1 MKKCLNFLGLLMLS
15 LGVSSCNNT
24 SSIEYTHYEESTI
37 NFTDNSDPNN
47 KEFNH
52 SLYYRNDLIQD
63 MGDPMMIYED
73 GYFYAYGTYDT
84 TKIFAFRSKDLTNW
98 ENMGACFTPELES
111 WSKTNIWAPDLQ
123 KFGDTWYLYY
133 TAQKFEDNG
142 KSYCQIG
149 VATSDNPLG
158 PFKQVTGVNGNGE
171 NIDLGTPN
179 FYWKGHTILDQN
191 VFLDDDG
198 QYYMYFSFD
207 TRDSVDPNYNTGQAE
222 IYGVKMIDPVTWDLS
237 TLTRILAPGY
247 QKITDTTRTIEWET
261 WSPSFAGN
269 MECLEGPYMIKKNG
283 KYILTYCANSYVDTE
298 YAVGYAISDNPL
310 TGFYK
315 PNDTYLENMLLG
327 VPGQTGTYINTRYL
341 GFQTGTGHAS
351 ICKVGDE
358 YMFAY
363 HAHYNR
369 DKWGAHEDI
378 YGDKATYRALAV
390 DYLYFDSEGMPYTN
404 GPTWSLVRLPSEVS
418 GYKNIALET
427 EIKVDG
433 EVVSN
438 LNDNYTNRAFN
449 TSEENRELNL
459 DSGTHVIEI
468 NLEKE
473 TSVKAVNIYNSYD
486 YTKKI
491 DYINQIDFGNNNG
504 VTNILFNSNYV
515 NNETKFVFP
524 HSAFNVELEEEI
536 NTSRIVIE
544 IESQKDFALGEIEI
558 LGR

>member
-149 VATSDNPLG
+149 VASSDNPLG

-191 VFLDDDG
+191 IFLDDDG

-247 QKITDTTRTIEWET
+247 QKITDTTRKIEWET

-418 GYKNIALET
+418 GYKNIALEAQ
-427 EIKVDG
+427 IKVDG

-438 LNDNYTNRAFN
+438 LMIII
-449 TSEENRELNL
+449 L
-459 DSGTHVIEI
+459 IEHLI
-468 NLEKE
+468 RL
-473 TSVKAVNIYNSYD
+473 
-486 YTKKI
+486 KKI
-491 DYINQIDFGNNNG
+491 EN
-504 VTNILFNSNYV
+504 
-515 NNETKFVFP
+515 
-524 HSAFNVELEEEI
+524 
-536 NTSRIVIE
+536 
-544 IESQKDFALGEIEI
+544 
-558 LGR
+558 

>member
-149 VATSDNPLG
+149 VASSDNPLG

-191 VFLDDDG
+191 IFLDDDG

-247 QKITDTTRTIEWET
+247 QKITDTTRKIEWET

-298 YAVGYAISDNPL
+298 YAVGYAISDNP
-310 TGFYK
+310 
-315 PNDTYLENMLLG
+315 
-327 VPGQTGTYINTRYL
+327 
-341 GFQTGTGHAS
+341 
-351 ICKVGDE
+351 
-358 YMFAY
+358 
-363 HAHYNR
+363 
-369 DKWGAHEDI
+369 
-378 YGDKATYRALAV
+378 
-390 DYLYFDSEGMPYTN
+390 
-404 GPTWSLVRLPSEVS
+404 
-418 GYKNIALET
+418 
-427 EIKVDG
+427 
-433 EVVSN
+433 
-438 LNDNYTNRAFN
+438 
-449 TSEENRELNL
+449 
-459 DSGTHVIEI
+459 
-468 NLEKE
+468 
-473 TSVKAVNIYNSYD
+473 
-486 YTKKI
+486 
-491 DYINQIDFGNNNG
+491 
-504 VTNILFNSNYV
+504 
-515 NNETKFVFP
+515 
-524 HSAFNVELEEEI
+524 
-536 NTSRIVIE
+536 
-544 IESQKDFALGEIEI
+544 
-558 LGR
+558 